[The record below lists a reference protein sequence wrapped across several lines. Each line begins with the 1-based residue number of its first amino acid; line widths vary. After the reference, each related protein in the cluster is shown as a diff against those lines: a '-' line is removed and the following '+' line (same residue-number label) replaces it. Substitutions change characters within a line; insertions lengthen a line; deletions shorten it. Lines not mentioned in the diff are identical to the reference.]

1 MRKDRKTPEELPQQ
15 GTRESKSANRLLKVL
30 GCVSEHYDG
39 IDIDSLAREF
49 GVSTRTIRRDLK
61 VLKNHGFPITE
72 YRNDSGRKVLAIDDG
87 SMWSSGDCDKENAR
101 PQFTYDE
108 AAAMFMGRRFLA
120 PLMGTFI
127 WDAASR
133 ALEKIRSSLGPR
145 VAAFCDRLFESVQN
159 TRIGWSDYTDKA
171 QILDDIW
178 AAVEKHHCVRIEY
191 QSLSADTPR
200 VYDIHP
206 YKILN
211 HRGTYY
217 VVGYSCRTRD
227 IRHWKINRMISALK
241 TDKTFKVLPNFSRN
255 EDHYFQE
262 MFGVYQK
269 DHVGQKPEKVVIRF
283 EPEVVRYVQEHIWNE
298 SQKFTPQEDNS
309 VLMEMKLR
317 YTVELKSW
325 ILSFGRCATV
335 ISPEPLRKM
344 IQEEISAAAKNY
356 PQTPK
361 PSKTPKGTD

>member
-1 MRKDRKTPEELPQQ
+1 MRKERKTPEQLPQE
-15 GTRESKSANRLLKVL
+15 GMRESKSANRLLKVL
-30 GCVSEHYDG
+30 GSLSAHGDG
-39 IDIDSLAREF
+39 VDIETLAREF

-61 VLKNHGFPITE
+61 VLKSHGFPIIE
-72 YRNDSGRKVLAIDDG
+72 CRNSSGRKVLAVNDG
-87 SMWSSGDCDKENAR
+87 SMWSDGDEDEAR
-101 PQFTYDE
+101 PRFTYDE
-108 AAAMFMGRRFLA
+108 AAAMFMGRRFLS

-133 ALEKIRSSLGPR
+133 ALEKIRRSLGPR

-191 QSLSADTPR
+191 QSLSADAPR

-241 TDKTFKVLPNFSRN
+241 TDKTFKVLPAFSRN
-255 EDHYFQE
+255 EDRYFQE
-262 MFGVYQK
+262 MSGVYQK

-283 EPEVVRYVQEHIWNE
+283 EREVVRYVQEHIWNE
-298 SQKFTPQEDNS
+298 SQKFTPQEDDS
-309 VLMEMKLR
+309 VLMEMKLK

-335 ISPEPLRKM
+335 ISPEPLRQM
-344 IQEEISAAAKNY
+344 IQEEITAAAENY
-356 PQTPK
+356 PQTTK